1 MLFVTPKIFDEMYY
15 NIWQYSATSGNIRTY
30 SANMLIPPKY
40 ILTSQIT
47 QYLQS
52 IEASREVI
60 ETLTI
65 PPEVETNI
73 RRQSILKSSLFSARI
88 EGNPLTLDDLNTRP
102 SADQKKREVFNI
114 LKALELVHQR
124 GARDLTANNILLLHQ
139 KTMDGLIGSENLGKF
154 RKEVSAIFN
163 AAGIAIY
170 MPPPP
175 RQVPGHVERLLKFIN
190 SSKEPLVPIRACLAH
205 YMFEKIHPFLDGN
218 GRVGR
223 LLLQAVL
230 EKSGYGMKGLVAVE
244 EYLDSNRSAYYRSLE
259 DTEKDVTDYLE
270 FMLESIADAS
280 QKAKTLVLTKQEVE
294 KEDFLLPRRAEIYNI
309 IKDHELINFDMIRR
323 RFMRINERTLRY
335 DLKKLT
341 DTGLI
346 VKLGTTK
353 GVYYKV
359 KK

>member
-1 MLFVTPKIFDEMYY
+1 
-15 NIWQYSATSGNIRTY
+15 
-30 SANMLIPPKY
+30 MLIPSKY
-40 ILTSQIT
+40 ILTTKIT
-47 QYLQS
+47 LSLQS

-60 ETLTI
+60 ETITI
-65 PPEVETNI
+65 PPEVEINI
-73 RRQSILKSSLFSARI
+73 RRQTVLKSSLYSARI

-114 LKALELVHQR
+114 LKALELVHSR
-124 GARDLTANNILLLHQ
+124 GARDLTQKNILDFHQ
-139 KTMDGLIGSENLGKF
+139 KTMAGLIESENLGKL
-154 RKEVSAIFN
+154 RKDVSAIFN

-175 RQVPGHVERLLKFIN
+175 RQVSGLLERLLKYIN
-190 SSKEPLVPIRACLAH
+190 STKEPIVPIRACLAH
-205 YMFEKIHPFLDGN
+205 YVFEKIHPFLDGN

-230 EKSGYGMKGLVAVE
+230 GKSGYGMKGLVATE
-244 EYLDSNRSAYYRSLE
+244 EYLDGHRSEYYRALE

-270 FMLESIADAS
+270 FMLEAIAVAS
-280 QKAKTLVLTKQEVE
+280 QKAKEQVLIKQEVE

-309 IKDHELINFDMIRR
+309 IKDHELVNFDTIRR

-359 KK
+359 KR